1 MRDLHIPP
9 GILGGIHTSHPGS
22 YVGFIHPTRDP
33 RQDMYIPPKILG
45 GIHTSHP
52 GSIIYKLF
60 LGSQMDS
67 YMYIAPGIFYIP
79 PSILENRMAL

>member
-1 MRDLHIPP
+1 
-9 GILGGIHTSHPGS
+9 
-22 YVGFIHPTRDP
+22 
-33 RQDMYIPPKILG
+33 MYIPPKILG

-52 GSIIYKLF
+52 GSIIYKLH

>member
-9 GILGGIHTSHPGS
+9 GILGGIHTSHPG
-22 YVGFIHPTRDP
+22 FIHPTRDP
-33 RQDMYIPPKILG
+33 RRDMYIPPKILG

-52 GSIIYKLF
+52 GSIIYKLH